1 MRTDLKNNKRFNHH
15 LSTLMEGYV
24 PFHYYG
30 DYYGYYE
37 LSRLKEEGILKEH
50 PTGGHTVE
58 STPKNLNF
66 SFPLN
71 LKDKPFD
78 LWNEEDRIWLNT

>member
-1 MRTDLKNNKRFNHH
+1 MIRTDLRNSERVNYH
-15 LSTLMEGYV
+15 LSTLKEGLV
-24 PFHYYG
+24 TSHEG
-30 DYYGYYE
+30 
-37 LSRLKEEGILKEH
+37 LRRLKEEGILKEH